1 MKKTF
6 AIILILI
13 GTSSSYGAFSQNFLS
28 LKQASL
34 IHSDSVQYIKITRQK
49 LTHIPEV
56 LYNYKNLIA
65 LDLSK
70 NKIKNI
76 SDSISVF
83 DQLEMINLRKN
94 KFEVFPESLF
104 QLKTIKEIIISSN
117 QIGFIPEEISQCTQL
132 RKLDLYNN
140 PISDLGQGLQELKN
154 MEELDLRGLMMNAK
168 KQKAISEK
176 LPLVH
181 ILFDAPCNC
190 VD

>member
-1 MKKTF
+1 MRKIF
-6 AIILILI
+6 AIILTLI
-13 GTSSSYGAFSQNFLS
+13 ATGSSYCAFSQNFLS

-34 IHSDSVQYIKITRQK
+34 IHSDSVQYLKITRQK
-49 LTHIPEV
+49 LTHFPNEIFS
-56 LYNYKNLIA
+56 YKNLVA

-76 SDSISVF
+76 PDSISVF
-83 DQLEMINLRKN
+83 DQLEIVNLRKN
-94 KFEVFPESLF
+94 NFEVFPESLF
-104 QLKTIKEIIISSN
+104 QLKKIKEIVISSN
-117 QIGFIPEEISQCTQL
+117 QIGFIPDNISQCTQL
-132 RKLDLYNN
+132 RILDLYNN
-140 PISDLGQGLQELKN
+140 PISDLGHGLQDLKN

>member
-1 MKKTF
+1 MRKIF

-13 GTSSSYGAFSQNFLS
+13 GTSNSSYSFSQKFLS

-34 IHSDSVQYIKITRQK
+34 KNADSVQYLKITRQK
-49 LTHIPEV
+49 LTHLPKEI
-56 LYNYKNLIA
+56 YRYKNLVA

-76 SDSISVF
+76 PDSISNF
-83 DQLEMINLRKN
+83 DQLEMVNLRKN

-104 QLKTIKEIIISSN
+104 QMKNIKEIVISSN
-117 QIGFIPEEISQCTQL
+117 QIGFVPDAIGQCTQL

-140 PISDLGQGLQELKN
+140 PISDLGQGLQDLKN

-168 KQKAISEK
+168 KQKEIGEK